1 MKLVTILCGV
11 LTATSSVVVAATNG
25 KNQLELYPRNGQK
38 NVNPDAQLTITF
50 SSAPVIGTNGT
61 IRVYNAGNK
70 KLIDTLDL
78 SIPFSPSPF
87 GNGSTKAN
95 YSDTTVYQTNII
107 GGMDFYFYPVIVH
120 NNTAT
125 IYLHNN
131 QLTYG
136 QTYSVEVD
144 PEVLQ
149 PADGSFNGFTSDNPW
164 TFSTKSHGPS
174 SSTTK
179 VVVAADGSADFN
191 TVQGAIDWAPAQS
204 PKRITIYIKNG
215 NYEEL
220 VYFQYKSNLVIR
232 GENRKKTIVGY
243 PNNSAFNPPNR
254 QGPSRRP
261 AFSFHGVSDVQLSDF
276 TINNYYKGQ
285 AEALLIEGVR
295 VVVDHMTMNG
305 SGDAFTTYGT
315 IFITDSEL
323 TGDGDS
329 VLGYGSVYWQRSK
342 IVSLAVVTWTRTVQ
356 GIHGNIFVDCTIIG
370 TQGNATF
377 ARLPDNSG
385 GVMPNWP
392 YAEVVLI
399 NTKTAGIEPVGWG
412 PVQGPPFD
420 TSHLHLWEYNTM
432 DLEGHPVDV
441 SQRLNVSQQ
450 LTLPKDAI
458 TLKEY
463 QTPSYILGGWTP
475 AVIS

>member
-149 PADGSFNGFTSDNPW
+149 PADG
-164 TFSTKSHGPS
+164 
-174 SSTTK
+174 
-179 VVVAADGSADFN
+179 
-191 TVQGAIDWAPAQS
+191 
-204 PKRITIYIKNG
+204 
-215 NYEEL
+215 
-220 VYFQYKSNLVIR
+220 
-232 GENRKKTIVGY
+232 
-243 PNNSAFNPPNR
+243 
-254 QGPSRRP
+254 
-261 AFSFHGVSDVQLSDF
+261 
-276 TINNYYKGQ
+276 
-285 AEALLIEGVR
+285 
-295 VVVDHMTMNG
+295 
-305 SGDAFTTYGT
+305 
-315 IFITDSEL
+315 
-323 TGDGDS
+323 
-329 VLGYGSVYWQRSK
+329 
-342 IVSLAVVTWTRTVQ
+342 
-356 GIHGNIFVDCTIIG
+356 
-370 TQGNATF
+370 
-377 ARLPDNSG
+377 
-385 GVMPNWP
+385 
-392 YAEVVLI
+392 
-399 NTKTAGIEPVGWG
+399 
-412 PVQGPPFD
+412 
-420 TSHLHLWEYNTM
+420 
-432 DLEGHPVDV
+432 
-441 SQRLNVSQQ
+441 
-450 LTLPKDAI
+450 
-458 TLKEY
+458 
-463 QTPSYILGGWTP
+463 
-475 AVIS
+475 